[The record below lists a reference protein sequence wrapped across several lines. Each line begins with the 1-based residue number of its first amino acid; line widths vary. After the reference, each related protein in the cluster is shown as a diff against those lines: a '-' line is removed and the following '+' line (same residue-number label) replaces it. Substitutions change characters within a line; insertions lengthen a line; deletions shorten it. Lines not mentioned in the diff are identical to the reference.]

1 MYNVIT
7 MKFAVIHTGG
17 KQYITEE
24 GKKIKIEKLGD
35 EYKVGDNVTFDNVV
49 LNVNESDIKVG
60 TPYTGAK
67 VEAEIVAIERYA
79 KIDVVKYLQKSRYYK
94 KRGHRQPYFEVK
106 ITKA

>member
-1 MYNVIT
+1 MYNSNT

-17 KQYITEE
+17 KQYIAEE
-24 GKKIKIEKLGD
+24 GKKIKIEKLDGD
-35 EYKVGDNVTFDNVV
+35 YKVGDKVVFDNIV

-67 VEAEIVAIERYA
+67 VEAEIFAIERYA

-94 KRGHRQPYFEVK
+94 KRGHRQPYFEIK